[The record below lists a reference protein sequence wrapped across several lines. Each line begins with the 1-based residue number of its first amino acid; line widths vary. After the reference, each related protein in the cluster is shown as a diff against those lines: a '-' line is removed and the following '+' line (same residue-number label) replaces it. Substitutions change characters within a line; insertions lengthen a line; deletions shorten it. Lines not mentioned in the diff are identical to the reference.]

1 MSTGFWCSG
10 LGRVI
15 LTEVEHPF
23 QNFSVYESLR
33 NYPDVMAEQLLS
45 NELYASMNSRL
56 SETISK
62 LGALARMTG
71 TEAPDAAQH
80 LQLLTE
86 LDALTAAPLSQALDK
101 ADIWKNRLRETI
113 MAYRVPAKTREDVL
127 KEFNRDNTEFRSLN
141 GWAQSPD
148 KMLQKGE
155 FGYHQFHP
163 LTGCVDP
170 EPILFPYTPDMKVF
184 YEQKCVRRISDSK
197 MINLPA
203 TVQNCMELSKKMGL
217 GWSQIAFVLLSVL
230 EHEIPSA
237 YEDVKDIK
245 APEDLMEAI
254 IGTYDF
260 RTERNRVLKLMKM
273 CHRKR
278 GMCIRSPVIKYRN
291 LVKELIML
299 EGVQLTEAEI
309 QDKADR
315 EALKVMF
322 KFLEPNTAAE
332 LKDYKL
338 KKSRDEVAIGQASN
352 VNLHELFDIVG
363 KLEKMRGYQ
372 LMTDKHLIT
381 VDHEVALFFTNL
393 NEVPLDQDEIREVLH
408 GTDGGNDMMVEM
420 LFNTQ
425 VGTPAFNPRNT
436 TVSNTVP
443 EKNLGRREKPVA
455 VEQPAPR
462 KRSRSRTRENA
473 VAKKVPKPG
482 DAEGKPGTVTPR
494 EKWIDSSTDDKY
506 CVICGE
512 KYADQQ
518 EAKCKENYCAVY
530 HRPTKHKDDRF
541 CIHCA
546 KERGVKAFHPRMWC
560 KSLFEATAKKLFM
573 MSIEGNES
581 EDDTLEEKP
590 EATSAGTE
598 SLNH

>member
-1 MSTGFWCSG
+1 
-10 LGRVI
+10 
-15 LTEVEHPF
+15 
-23 QNFSVYESLR
+23 
-33 NYPDVMAEQLLS
+33 MAGQLLS
-45 NELYASMNSRL
+45 DELYASMNSRL

-71 TEAPDAAQH
+71 TGAPDAAQH

-113 MAYRVPAKTREDVL
+113 MSYQVPAKTRDDVL
-127 KEFNRDNTEFRSLN
+127 REFNRDNTEFKQLN

-163 LTGCVDP
+163 LTGSVDP

-184 YEQKCVRRISDSK
+184 YEQECIRRIGESK

-203 TVQNCMELSKKMGL
+203 TVQNCMTLSRKMGL

-230 EHEIPSA
+230 EHEVPSA
-237 YEDVKDIK
+237 YEDVKDVK

-260 RTERNRVLKLMKM
+260 RTERNRVLRLMKM

-299 EGVQLTEAEI
+299 EGVQLTDAEI

-338 KKSRDEVAIGQASN
+338 KKSRDEVAIGQASA
-352 VNLHELFDIVG
+352 VNLHELFDVVG

-381 VDHEVALFFTNL
+381 IDHEVALFYTNL
-393 NEVPLDQDEIREVLH
+393 NEVPLDRDEIGEVMR
-408 GTDGGNDMMVEM
+408 DIGGGDDLMVEM

-425 VGTPAFNPRNT
+425 VGAPVFNPRNT
-436 TVSNTVP
+436 TVANTVP
-443 EKNLGRREKPVA
+443 DSSLGRKKKPVL
-455 VEQPAPR
+455 VEQPVQR
-462 KRSRSRTRENA
+462 KRSRSRPRENA
-473 VAKKVPKPG
+473 GAKKTPKAG
-482 DAEGKPGTVTPR
+482 DGEGKPGTQPVR
-494 EKWIDSSTDDKY
+494 EKWIDSNTDDKY

-512 KYADQQ
+512 KYSDQK
-518 EAKCKENYCAVY
+518 EAVCKENYCSVY
-530 HRPTKHKDDRF
+530 HRPTKHKDTRF

-546 KERGVKAFHPRMWC
+546 KERGVKSYHPRMWC
-560 KSLFEATAKKLFM
+560 KSLFEATAKKLFTM
-573 MSIEGNES
+573 TIDGNES
-581 EDDTLEEKP
+581 EDEAMEEQDQT
-590 EATSAGTE
+590 ATADAG
-598 SLNH
+598 SLNM